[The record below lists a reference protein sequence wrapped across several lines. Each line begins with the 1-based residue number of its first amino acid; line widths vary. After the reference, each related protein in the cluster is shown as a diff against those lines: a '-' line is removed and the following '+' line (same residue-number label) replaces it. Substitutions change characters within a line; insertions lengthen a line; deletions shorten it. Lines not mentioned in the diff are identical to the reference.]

1 MENKKFKKL
10 KINKMSEFPVIGYQE
25 QMEIKGGNPSWWTS
39 LLSLLGLGGDD
50 NSTNTTNQ
58 NHYGSGDNVGGTQ
71 VNLPFSGDLII
82 NGTSVSA
89 DTLSNHGIT
98 VTGQDPICYNGQ
110 AYMIYGDSVSIIPN

>member
-1 MENKKFKKL
+1 MENKKLKKL
-10 KINKMSEFPVIGYQE
+10 TINKMDEFPVIGEQE
-25 QMEIKGGNPSWWTS
+25 QMEMLGGKPTWWTN

-50 NSTNTTNQ
+50 NSTTNQ

-89 DTLSNHGIT
+89 ATLSNHGIT
-98 VTGQDPICYNGQ
+98 VTGQDSIKYNGTE
-110 AYMIYGDSVSIIPN
+110 YIIYGDSVTIK